1 MQTDMQTDMQKD
13 MIVFG
18 EDWGR
23 HPSSTQHI
31 MRRLAGERR
40 IMWVNSLGL
49 RRPRLSRRDL
59 ARLAAKAS
67 SLLSPRSARID
78 ASAAGTSDAA
88 HPFTSVINPHAIPWP
103 GSRLAAAVN
112 RQSLSRQIKAAM
124 RRSGFERPVLWTSLP
139 TALPV
144 VGELGESGLVYYAGD
159 DFGAL
164 AGVDHKPVL
173 EAERRLA
180 EKADL
185 ILAASD
191 EIASRFDPDKTRMV
205 PHGVDF
211 DLFSKPA
218 MRAAAMPTGKVA
230 GFYGSLNGWIDI
242 NALAKA
248 AKRLPDWTIVLIGKV
263 ETDIEPLR
271 SIPNIMLHPALPH
284 GELAQ
289 WSQHW
294 DVSLLPFLR
303 NRQIDASNPL
313 KLREYLAAGSPV
325 AATYR
330 FAAIDAL
337 NAPVATPLGEEGLA
351 GAILSAISMHEEVTR
366 FRTRLAG
373 ETWEARAAMV
383 SNLINALPGV
393 KAR

>member
-31 MRRLAGERR
+31 MRRLACERR

-103 GSRLAAAVN
+103 GSRLASAVN
-112 RQSLSRQIKAAM
+112 RQTLSRQIKAAM

-218 MRAAAMPTGKVA
+218 MTRSTASSKSRCSAVSRLRRMA
-230 GFYGSLNGWIDI
+230 S
-242 NALAKA
+242 KA
-248 AKRLPDWTIVLIGKV
+248 ASFTTFARSAPTIPGV
-263 ETDIEPLR
+263 
-271 SIPNIMLHPALPH
+271 MA
-284 GELAQ
+284 
-289 WSQHW
+289 
-294 DVSLLPFLR
+294 
-303 NRQIDASNPL
+303 
-313 KLREYLAAGSPV
+313 
-325 AATYR
+325 
-330 FAAIDAL
+330 
-337 NAPVATPLGEEGLA
+337 
-351 GAILSAISMHEEVTR
+351 AILSKSTSGASLMD
-366 FRTRLAG
+366 LACM
-373 ETWEARAAMV
+373 ARIGLMC
-383 SNLINALPGV
+383 I
-393 KAR
+393 